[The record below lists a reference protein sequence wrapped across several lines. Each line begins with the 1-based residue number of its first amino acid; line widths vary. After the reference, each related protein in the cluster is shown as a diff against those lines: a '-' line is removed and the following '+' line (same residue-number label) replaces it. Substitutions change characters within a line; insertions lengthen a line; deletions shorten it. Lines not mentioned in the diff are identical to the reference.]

1 MSAFVSLGRVLF
13 VVLFVFSGASKLFD
27 IASTTQAITEKVAI
41 PALLAPYAT
50 QLEAMAGMPTAQIL
64 AIVAGVV
71 EVVCGLMI
79 ALNFG
84 ARFFAIILVLFVAV
98 TTFYFHNFWDMTGAD
113 RINNM
118 IHALKNLS
126 LIGGLLIIAG
136 YPRSAAVMERESYSS
151 ASDTQY

>member
-1 MSAFVSLGRVLF
+1 MSALVSLGRVLF

-27 IASTTQAITEKVAI
+27 IASTTQAIAEKVAI
-41 PALLAPYAT
+41 PAVLAPYAT
-50 QLEAMAGMPTAQIL
+50 QLEGMAGMPTAKIL
-64 AIVAGVV
+64 AILAGVV
-71 EVVCGLMI
+71 EVVSGLMI

-84 ARFFAIILVLFVAV
+84 TRFFAITLVLFVAV

-136 YPRSAAVMERESYSS
+136 YPRNAAVEKDGYSS
-151 ASDTQY
+151 ASDAQY

>member
-27 IASTTQAITEKVAI
+27 IASTTQAITDKVAI
-41 PALLAPYAT
+41 PSMLAPYAT
-50 QLEAMAGMPTAQIL
+50 QLEGMAGMPTAQIL
-64 AIVAGVV
+64 AILAGVI
-71 EVVCGLMI
+71 EVVGGLMI

-84 ARFFAIILVLFVAV
+84 ARFFAIVLVLFVAV

-136 YPRSAAVMERESYSS
+136 YPRNAAVMEKDGYSR
-151 ASDTQY
+151 ASDAQY

>member
-41 PALLAPYAT
+41 PAFLAPYAT
-50 QLEAMAGMPTAQIL
+50 QLEAFAGMPTAQIL

-136 YPRSAAVMERESYSS
+136 YPRSTAVMERESYSS

>member
-1 MSAFVSLGRVLF
+1 MPAFVSLGRVLF
-13 VVLFVFSGASKLFD
+13 VVLFVFSGASKLLD

-41 PALLAPYAT
+41 PAALAPYAT
-50 QLEAMAGMPTAQIL
+50 QLEGMAGMPTAQIL
-64 AIVAGVV
+64 AILAGVI
-71 EVVCGLMI
+71 EVVGGLMI

-84 ARFFAIILVLFVAV
+84 ARFFAIVLILFVAV

-126 LIGGLLIIAG
+126 LIGGLFIIAG
-136 YPRSAAVMERESYSS
+136 YPRSAAVLEKGSYSS
-151 ASDTQY
+151 NSDTQY

>member
-1 MSAFVSLGRVLF
+1 MPAIVTVGRVLF

-27 IASTTQAITEKVAI
+27 IASTTQAITEKVVL
-41 PALLAPYAT
+41 PAMLGQYT
-50 QLEAMAGMPTAQIL
+50 SQLEGITGMPTAQMLAIL
-64 AIVAGVV
+64 AGVLEVAG
-71 EVVCGLMI
+71 GLFI

-84 ARFFAIILVLFVAV
+84 TRFFAWLLVLFVAV

-126 LIGGLLIIAG
+126 LIGGLLVIAG
-136 YPRSAAVMERESYSS
+136 YPRPVAMEDSS
-151 ASDTQY
+151 RYTDV